1 MIDCLKYV
9 LTASRPGRAPGFGH
23 LLTSYVGRSLT
34 CSSYCAHRNL
44 PTSSSKM
51 SVGHSL
57 GGAASAVRRPSS
69 FGEITRPGRFER
81 TSATTDAVRA
91 PGDRIMVRSRAGK
104 SVGMAER
111 PL

>member
-9 LTASRPGRAPGFGH
+9 LTASLLGRALDFGH

-51 SVGHSL
+51 SAGHSL
-57 GGAASAVRRPSS
+57 GGAASAARRPSS
-69 FGEITRPGRFER
+69 FGEMTRPCRCER
-81 TSATTDAVRA
+81 TSATTDAVRV

-104 SVGMAER
+104 SFVMS
-111 PL
+111 